1 MPARGIMPCAV
12 SYRGKMQMNHD
23 MVFWGV
29 IIGVAG
35 SAAALVWLLYL
46 LYRNATKQSKDSQ

>member
-1 MPARGIMPCAV
+1 MPCAV